1 MSGFTRSFDA
11 SKYNFDKKDFDREN
25 DTARP
30 MFYMQDEVNPH
41 TDEIIQVEM
50 VKIFSP
56 GEALNVYGGKV
67 REIDRHRFAKEYEAF
82 KKGETSV
89 DGTPLSKWPDVASN
103 VEFLSQ
109 LRAFGF
115 QTVEDI
121 AKMNDG
127 AMRLFHGSLVWK
139 KKAEKFVKETKEK
152 AALEAQ
158 RKLMEETAAKDAQK
172 DQAIAELTAR
182 LAALEAGAKNK
193 GGRPKK
199 IITDQTAAA

>member
-30 MFYMQDEVNPH
+30 MFYMQDEV
-41 TDEIIQVEM
+41 DGKGDIIRVEM
-50 VKIFSP
+50 VKILSP

-67 REIDRHRFAKEYEAF
+67 REEDRQRFAREYEAF
-82 KKGETSV
+82 KKGETIT
-89 DGTPLSKWPDVASN
+89 DGTPLSQWSEVSAN
-103 VEFLSQ
+103 VELLSQ

-127 AMRLFHGSLVWK
+127 AIRLFHGSMTYRA
-139 KKAEKFVKETKEK
+139 KAQKF
-152 AALEAQ
+152 LEAQ
-158 RKLMEETAAKDAQK
+158 KKAKEAEEATKGKEDREREN
-172 DQAIAELTAR
+172 AELR
-182 LAALEAGAKNK
+182 ERIAALEAGMAPKKNK
-193 GGRPKK
+193 GGRPRKEK
-199 IITDQTAAA
+199 PQESAAA